1 MDETAKAAFETVQK
15 LFGHLVSGLKDI
27 KWETLP
33 LHAKDHIKN
42 NPGMSAFQI
51 VMVIIAVAPGLVV
64 APALG
69 LLGFSSI
76 GPVAGSAAAGFQ
88 AANGATAGFSVL
100 QSAAMGGTAVV
111 GNAVIGVVAGAGV
124 AAEFF
129 KRKAGM

>member
-1 MDETAKAAFETVQK
+1 MDETAKAAFEMVQK
-15 LFGHLVSGLKDI
+15 LFGHLISGLKEL
-27 KWETLP
+27 KWEQLP
-33 LHAKDHIKN
+33 HHVQEHIRN
-42 NPGMSAFQI
+42 NPMMSAFQI

-88 AANGATAGFSVL
+88 AANGATASFSVL

-111 GNAVIGVVAGAGV
+111 GNAVTGVVAGAGV